1 MPLRHLILFFLLPA
15 AVWAQTG
22 LTIEQAMQQAVTR
35 HPAVQAAAARTQ
47 AARAQARQAIGYRLP
62 SVDVAETF
70 IRTNN
75 PAEAFAF
82 QMNQER
88 FSMAEFGNPA
98 NDPNNP
104 DLLNTYMTR
113 AEATLPVFTGGML
126 HGRTMQAHSM
136 AKAATQDETRTREN
150 VALDATTAWLNLS
163 KAREFKDL
171 MQRSLATA
179 EAHAKRADDF
189 FKQGM
194 LAPHEILRAQVF
206 VAEMR
211 EYRTRA
217 DEQEQLAQAAL
228 NFNLGNSQDTPITLA
243 EAQPATVED
252 IVLDAAV
259 KQALNGRP
267 DLLAA
272 REKLKAGRLEVTVA
286 RSSFLPQVG
295 IVGRYD
301 MYDDKLL
308 GDHGSSWAIMGQAK
322 LNLFRGGADR
332 HAWQKAALDAKA
344 GAADVRRFEEGVTL
358 EVRQALAEQTSAGL
372 RAQAA
377 TAALTAGRENLR
389 VTEARYAQGI
399 AKMTDLLDAQTALR
413 ELEVRELTARYDV
426 LLAGYRIR
434 FVTGQ
439 TLLSK

>member
-62 SVDVAETF
+62 SVDLAETF

-163 KAREFKDL
+163 KARGFKDL

>member
-1 MPLRHLILFFLLPA
+1 MRHLILFFLLPA

-35 HPAVQAAAARTQ
+35 HPAVQAAAARTK
-47 AARAQARQAIGYRLP
+47 AARAQTRQAIGYRLP

-389 VTEARYAQGI
+389 VTEVRYAQGI

>member
-47 AARAQARQAIGYRLP
+47 AARAQTRQAIGYRLP

>member
-1 MPLRHLILFFLLPA
+1 MLLRHLILFFLLPA

-228 NFNLGNSQDTPITLA
+228 NFNLGNSQDTPITLT